1 MQAVSLGA
9 RMFCSRK
16 RHFETRKERRKW
28 GESEGG
34 GGERE
39 ALNYTDISNTSNGKG
54 IILATLSSL
63 ICYSYIY
70 FQIYLIFSGNFY
82 QRMLEK
88 IPYLISTLSDI
99 GLLSS
104 TWYYTLFLYTIYIS
118 INLFSRGRSVAF
130 SWIWEFFFPKK
141 NFAKKWGYLVA
152 ITCTY
157 IM

>member
-1 MQAVSLGA
+1 MGRV
-9 RMFCSRK
+9 
-16 RHFETRKERRKW
+16 RRS
-28 GESEGG
+28 GVG

-39 ALNYTDISNTSNGKG
+39 ALNYTDISNTSNGNG

-88 IPYLISTLSDI
+88 IPYLINTLSDI

-104 TWYYTLFLYTIYIS
+104 T
-118 INLFSRGRSVAF
+118 
-130 SWIWEFFFPKK
+130 
-141 NFAKKWGYLVA
+141 
-152 ITCTY
+152 
-157 IM
+157 